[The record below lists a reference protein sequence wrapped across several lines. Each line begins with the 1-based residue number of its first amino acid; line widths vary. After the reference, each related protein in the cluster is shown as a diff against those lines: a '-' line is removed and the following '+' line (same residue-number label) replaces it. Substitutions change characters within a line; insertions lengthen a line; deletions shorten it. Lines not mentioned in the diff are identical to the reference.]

1 MLVDIFVT
9 VPSLLMATIA
19 WYIHVG
25 LVLICLIVLFAIA
38 IGAVSVYRVREDDPL
53 LSHRPR
59 PKLVPG
65 G

>member
-9 VPSLLMATIA
+9 IPSLLMTTIA
-19 WYIHVG
+19 WYFHVG
-25 LVLICLIVLFAIA
+25 LVLICLTVLFVVA
-38 IGAVSVYRVREDDPL
+38 IGAISVYRVREDDPF

-65 G
+65 A

>member
-9 VPSLLMATIA
+9 IPSLLMTTIA

-25 LVLICLIVLFAIA
+25 LVLMCLIVLFAVA
-38 IGAVSVYRVREDDPL
+38 IGAISAYRVREDDPL

-59 PKLVPG
+59 PELA
-65 G
+65 